1 MNHQLLYAWSDFVE
15 KVRQFFRSKGY
26 IEVST
31 PILQSYPNA
40 DPHIEPL
47 KVNLTLKGQTK
58 SYWLHT
64 SPEHAMKKL
73 LASFPQDMF
82 QITKVFRNG
91 EYGRLHRPEF
101 TMLEFYKIGTDYR
114 GLMEDLEGL
123 LNLFGFEDFQ
133 ILELEKAFEEY
144 LGIVLSEEEE
154 ILKNNLMA
162 YGYDFDDKED
172 WETIFYRLY
181 VELERRLAS
190 EKPTFLIKFPSKLAM
205 YGVVKDGYA
214 ERFELYIKG
223 IEIANGWTEE
233 RDPQKIRERMKEW
246 VKGRDL
252 PVDEELLQALPKIP
266 EFSGCSVGLER
277 LFMAV
282 YNIESLDQIPWIFK
296 EEGL

>member
-1 MNHQLLYAWSDFVE
+1 MNYELLFAWSDFLE

-31 PILQSYPNA
+31 PILQRYPNL

-47 KVNLTLKGQTK
+47 RVNLTIKGQAK
-58 SYWLHT
+58 EYWLHT

-73 LASFPQDMF
+73 LANFPQNMF
-82 QITKVFRNG
+82 QITKVFRNR

-101 TMLEFYKIGTDYR
+101 TMLEFYRMQTDYR
-114 GLMEDLEGL
+114 GLVEELKEL
-123 LNLFGFEDFQ
+123 LKVFGFEDIQ
-133 ILELEKAFEEY
+133 VLEVERAFEEY

-172 WETIFYRLY
+172 WETLFYKLY
-181 VELERRLAS
+181 VELERCLCS
-190 EKPTFLIKFPSKLAM
+190 EKPTFLINFPSKLAV
-205 YGVVKDGYA
+205 YGVVRDGYA

-233 RDPQKIRERMKEW
+233 RDPQRVRERIKEW
-246 VKGRDL
+246 IKGRKL
-252 PVDEELLQALPKIP
+252 PIDEELLQALPKIP
-266 EFSGCSVGLER
+266 KFSGCSVGLER

-282 YNIESLDQIPWIFK
+282 YNIESLDQIPWIFM
-296 EEGL
+296 EERS